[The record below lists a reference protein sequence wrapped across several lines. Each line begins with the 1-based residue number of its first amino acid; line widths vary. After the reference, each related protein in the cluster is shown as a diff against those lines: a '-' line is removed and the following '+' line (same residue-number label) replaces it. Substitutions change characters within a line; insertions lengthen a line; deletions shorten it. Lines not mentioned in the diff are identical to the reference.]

1 MSIPELDLKKVN
13 LQSAV
18 GYLISLHDNEVD
30 WNLLGLHL
38 VGSKE
43 SLPIPDG
50 DYKYGD
56 TYMIGNATDGY
67 DMYVWS
73 KADGSVY
80 KEDYWFPVG
89 QFPKPGPQGPKGDGF
104 ETVYQWVNGTV
115 QRVDYDT
122 TSGARISQ
130 QTTVEYY
137 PTDTG
142 SSTFKTFE
150 TVSTLPIVPGKYI
163 NIDANSESDAIEVK
177 VDNTALSLDYVPI
190 NKTQSSVVPRCQNG
204 QINWTLCTSDNTA
217 PSIMMR
223 DGSGNTKVNNLY
235 VLEGI
240 SNIYGGLF
248 TTIPSIYYTCS
259 DPNLSIA
266 KTSTD
271 TGTLSIGQLQ
281 SLKTY
286 HQMRVLYDGQLYYAM
301 DPRTAPDGTLNYI
314 HIDSVQDGSG
324 GYKATGKCFSV
335 TVSTRAWQVVDV
347 TFAGEGGSSSTST
360 VYRHHI
366 SYNFSISGTNY
377 NAEFDLFSAS
387 GNALTY
393 DEIKSKITL
402 LAPMNVTIV
411 NTGSHLYGAGQMA
424 RVGTALH
431 LYGAIGSVTVDLEP
445 STSTTV
451 WLDTPV
457 QVG

>member
-1 MSIPELDLKKVN
+1 M
-13 LQSAV
+13 

-335 TVSTRAWQVVDV
+335 TVSTRAWQV
-347 TFAGEGGSSSTST
+347 
-360 VYRHHI
+360 I
-366 SYNFSISGTNY
+366 
-377 NAEFDLFSAS
+377 DLDF
-387 GNALTY
+387 GPT
-393 DEIKSKITL
+393 TH
-402 LAPMNVTIV
+402 NVTIDNSATGQLIYLTV
-411 NTGSHLYGAGQMA
+411 NSSQSSQFADGQELFDAIQDKTIPCVVTTNDTNVTAGIITTESTYFKVSYGNDVLQM
-424 RVGTALH
+424 TPSQ
-431 LYGAIGSVTVDLEP
+431 IGVIDN
-445 STSTTV
+445 
-451 WLDTPV
+451 
-457 QVG
+457 